1 MVGPGVKLRLSKNL
15 KIRVLSA
22 VCILPIPMIAVWN
35 GSWIFSSFVGLLAIF
50 LMYEWN
56 KLIGLCRIGALSY
69 GTPLLMGMSIVL
81 FYSPWV
87 GAGLF
92 CLLATTFFNLILGIR
107 GNCNKIFSLW
117 GSIYIFLPC
126 ASIIWIREYPAGG
139 LELMLW
145 LVITVCATDTGAYFL
160 GRMVGGPKL
169 APKISPGKTWAGLLG
184 GVICASLFGTLFAIM
199 WFDFLVL
206 PSLWEWG
213 LMAVLIAGTAQMGDL
228 GESWLKRS
236 IGVKDSGTIIP
247 GHGGLLDRLDG
258 FMLSAPVLSVLI
270 LSINLK

>member
-1 MVGPGVKLRLSKNL
+1 
-15 KIRVLSA
+15 
-22 VCILPIPMIAVWN
+22 
-35 GSWIFSSFVGLLAIF
+35 
-50 LMYEWN
+50 
-56 KLIGLCRIGALSY
+56 
-69 GTPLLMGMSIVL
+69 
-81 FYSPWV
+81 
-87 GAGLF
+87 
-92 CLLATTFFNLILGIR
+92 
-107 GNCNKIFSLW
+107 
-117 GSIYIFLPC
+117 
-126 ASIIWIREYPAGG
+126 
-139 LELMLW
+139 MLW
-145 LVITVCATDTGAYFL
+145 LVITLCATDTGAYFL